1 MITRQVEAVYEHGV
15 LRPLEPLTLAESQR
29 VKLTIS
35 DTTAERHPPD
45 LEFLEWAQAEVAALP
60 HIPSLEEVQ
69 GVLSKIP
76 GSLAGDFFAE
86 REE

>member
-1 MITRQVEAVYEHGV
+1 MTRHVEAVYEHGV

-35 DTTAERHPPD
+35 DAGTGHSSRD
-45 LEFLEWAQAEVAALP
+45 MEFLKWAQAEVAAME
-60 HIPSLEEVQ
+60 HIPSLEEVRRIM
-69 GVLSKIP
+69 SKIP
-76 GSLAGDFFAE
+76 GSMAEDIIAE

>member
-1 MITRQVEAVYEHGV
+1 MTQQVEAVYEHGV

-35 DTTAERHPPD
+35 TPDAGRYPPD
-45 LEFLEWAQAEVAALP
+45 MEFLEWARAEVAAMP
-60 HIPSLEEVQ
+60 RIPSLEEVQ
-69 GVLSKIP
+69 DILSKIP
-76 GSLAGDFFAE
+76 ESLADDFAAE